1 VTKFC
6 VKPQEGLMTKK
17 LLMGAAIAL
26 SVLGIFGQGMAGAAP
41 APAYTV
47 ACAVGF
53 NTTANWQHVKL
64 SQVTFHW
71 LAPEGSS
78 TIFQDITVPITKKA
92 PHGFAFSTTP
102 PSSVHPDR
110 VVVSFTHADGS
121 GTDTVEAGCS

>member
-1 VTKFC
+1 
-6 VKPQEGLMTKK
+6 MTKK
-17 LLMGAAIAL
+17 LLIGAATAL

-78 TIFQDITVPITKKA
+78 TIFADITVPITKKA

-121 GTDTVEAGCS
+121 GTDTVPAGCS

>member
-1 VTKFC
+1 
-6 VKPQEGLMTKK
+6 MTKK
-17 LLMGAAIAL
+17 LLIGAATAL

-78 TIFQDITVPITKKA
+78 TIFAGHNRADHEK
-92 PHGFAFSTTP
+92 GTP
-102 PSSVHPDR
+102 WLRLLDDATEQCPS
-110 VVVSFTHADGS
+110 
-121 GTDTVEAGCS
+121 